1 MTARTQAF
9 EQSTFGFKSERN
21 SSVVNLDADET
32 FTGGDE
38 TFASNEVFVTVKAD
52 QPGTLFLDFSDDD
65 GSTFESIPS
74 GGIFVASG
82 VYKEVHKFKA
92 ARRFRVRFTNIGG
105 ASQTSFSLNTYYGQ
119 FDSAISTVGTDFTL
133 QVAQSNVPGTTVSST
148 LGSNPDIDTADGF
161 TDIWPGKSIGST
173 QRYIA
178 PTAAR
183 LHNIVSTSTQD
194 VGSVV
199 SSGTATDGTA
209 FTLTDTTA
217 TFVSDGVAA
226 GDVVVD
232 DTFNITGSVISTTE
246 TIITV
251 QGWFDLATGDI
262 NQIPSSGN
270 AYRVI
275 NNAGTGASFIHI
287 EGLNALRLEQRE
299 TVVLNGTTIVATSL
313 THARI
318 NRMRNF
324 QTGTNGSNEGMITA
338 TAQTDA
344 TITSAILAGNN
355 VTTQAIFSVPAN
367 KDAYITSFNASLAK
381 KQAGVAE
388 VNLRVGVF
396 NDVLYINSAGSLHS
410 SGTSRFSVEIN
421 YLIVPGGAEIVVEA
435 DVDSNN
441 MSVSASFSY
450 FLVERGT

>member
-21 SSVVNLDADET
+21 TTTVLLDADAT

-38 TFASNEVFVTVKAD
+38 TFASNEVFITVKAD

-65 GSTFESIPS
+65 GETFESIPS
-74 GGIFVASG
+74 GGIFVAAG
-82 VYKEVHKFKA
+82 VYKEIHKFKA

-105 ASQTSFSLNTYYGQ
+105 STQTSFSLNTYYGQ

-133 QVAQSNVPGTTVSST
+133 QVAQSNVPGTAVSFT

-161 TDIWPGKSIGST
+161 SDIWPGKSIGST
-173 QRYIA
+173 QRYVA
-178 PTAAR
+178 PTTTR
-183 LHNIVSTSTQD
+183 IHNIVSTSTQD

-199 SSGTATDGTA
+199 SSGAATDGTA
-209 FTLTDTTA
+209 FTITDTTA
-217 TFVSDGVAA
+217 TFVSDGVVA

-232 DTFNITGSVISTTE
+232 DTLNITGSVISTTE

-262 NQIPSSGN
+262 NQIPNSSDT
-270 AYRVI
+270 YRVI

-287 EGLNALRLEQRE
+287 EGLDLLRMEQRE
-299 TVVLNGTTIVATSL
+299 TVVLNGTTIVPTVL
-313 THARI
+313 THVRI
-318 NRMRNF
+318 NRIRNF
-324 QTGTNGSNEGMITA
+324 QTGTNGSNEGIITA

-344 TITSAILAGNN
+344 TITTAILAGNN
-355 VTTQAIFSVPAN
+355 VSTQAIFSVPAN
-367 KDAYITSFNASLAK
+367 KDAYITSFMASLAK
-381 KQAGVAE
+381 KQSGVAE
-388 VNLRVGVF
+388 VNLRVGIF
-396 NDVLYINSAGSLHS
+396 NDVLYINSAGSIHS
-410 SGTSRFSVEIN
+410 SGSSRFTESIN
-421 YLIVPGGAEIVVEA
+421 YLIVPGGAEIIVEA
-435 DVDSNN
+435 EVDSNN
-441 MSVSASFSY
+441 MSISAGFGY